1 MDGVTRL
8 WAMRRSKWIGADGGL
23 CARRVCAEGTYEG
36 NGQHIYRR
44 SGVWDGEAW
53 VRTLG
58 GLCSRRVCVEG
69 TYEGKEQRV
78 YRRSGVWGG
87 EAWVRNLGDLCLRR
101 VWVGDA
107 PDGGG
112 AAANGERRVQ
122 RLLDMLVNYK
132 RHIRHL
138 T

>member
-8 WAMRRSKWIGADGGL
+8 WAMRRSKWIGTDGGL
-23 CARRVCAEGTYEG
+23 CARRVWVGAAYEED
-36 NGQHIYRR
+36 GQRVYRR

-58 GLCSRRVCVEG
+58 G
-69 TYEGKEQRV
+69 
-78 YRRSGVWGG
+78 
-87 EAWVRNLGDLCLRR
+87 LCLRR

-122 RLLDMLVNYK
+122 RLLDMFANCK